1 MQKNYIK
8 KETALRSV
16 VSSFWV
22 YLPNIYKILLVMGK
36 DSKTPTPPMNP
47 PAWNPTPGYEKKLRM
62 TPIKSKLKDIL
73 LMVTWGRISKDYFKR
88 SGSWIYNK
96 MNGIDG
102 NGGEGGFTP
111 EELQQLKGALCDLA
125 DRIRR
130 AADTL

>member
-1 MQKNYIK
+1 MKNT
-8 KETALRSV
+8 E
-16 VSSFWV
+16 
-22 YLPNIYKILLVMGK
+22 
-36 DSKTPTPPMNP
+36 
-47 PAWNPTPGYEKKLRM
+47 EKKMDEFLKKHEDDLRM

-96 MNGIDG
+96 MSGIDG

-111 EELQQLKGALCDLA
+111 EELHQLKGALCDLA